1 MAFFM
6 YNEMEVMNMIY
17 ITGDTHGNQFKWLE
31 QIDPILKEG
40 DIIIVCGDFG
50 IGFFQQKYS
59 SEESFYDFI
68 SEQPYTVLFIDGN
81 HENFNLLN
89 SYQVESWNGGYVH
102 KIRHNLIHLMR
113 GEIYTIEGKTFFTFG
128 GGYSIDQPLRKENV
142 SWWPQEMP
150 SKQEYENG
158 LTHLEKV
165 NNQVDYILTHTA
177 PNETVYFLSTI
188 KQYKIKGG
196 MSIKNSL

>member
-1 MAFFM
+1 MNLLNSKAIFIDGFFM

-68 SEQPYTVLFIDGN
+68 SEQPYTVLFIDAIM
-81 HENFNLLN
+81 
-89 SYQVESWNGGYVH
+89 
-102 KIRHNLIHLMR
+102 KTLIYL
-113 GEIYTIEGKTFFTFG
+113 I
-128 GGYSIDQPLRKENV
+128 V
-142 SWWPQEMP
+142 
-150 SKQEYENG
+150 
-158 LTHLEKV
+158 
-165 NNQVDYILTHTA
+165 
-177 PNETVYFLSTI
+177 I
-188 KQYKIKGG
+188 K
-196 MSIKNSL
+196 